1 MKNLSAPQSQKPVLS
16 FAETAALLGYS
27 TASAGFVSRQRGI
40 FPVRVRQ
47 IGKKLVCFRTDLDQ
61 FLSDGISQAPAS
73 VPALKKTVAAK
84 KTGRPRKTETLEAAR
99 LGLSVAELRAQAKAG
114 VQS

>member
-1 MKNLSAPQSQKPVLS
+1 MSRSSEIQTTEKPVLS
-16 FAETAALLGYS
+16 FAETAKLLGYA

-61 FLSDGISQAPAS
+61 FLIDGISQAPAS
-73 VPALKKTVAAK
+73 VPALKKSASV
-84 KTGRPRKTETLEAAR
+84 KTGRPGKMESIEAAR
-99 LGLSVAELRAQAKAG
+99 RGMSVRELRAQASLAG
-114 VQS
+114 V